1 MPSAMPASLESATSR
16 PDSVVHETN
25 NGVLGISS
33 RMRLRISIAERTSPT
48 ETACNQIAPERRR
61 LLQGPKSEAF
71 AQPTYVLTV
80 SKRFARGHTRYKK
93 GECSPGSCPIK
104 QKNDP
109 CTQNTDATPL
119 VLGEYNRLLVGR
131 SCGG

>member
-48 ETACNQIAPERRR
+48 ETACNQIAPGASAVSGAKTRSVR
-61 LLQGPKSEAF
+61 SA
-71 AQPTYVLTV
+71 YVCTHG
-80 SKRFARGHTRYKK
+80 F
-93 GECSPGSCPIK
+93 E
-104 QKNDP
+104 DP
-109 CTQNTDATPL
+109 REDIQ
-119 VLGEYNRLLVGR
+119 
-131 SCGG
+131 